1 MHLIFKVATILFAL
15 VWLVGIGLEAMQVW
29 QPFGPMQV
37 GGEIILDPLGEPWRS
52 WFKRQTNMVAAP
64 LITLGVLYLFTYLA
78 KPTNKKGR
86 GA

>member
-1 MHLIFKVATILFAL
+1 MHLIFKVATILFTL

-29 QPFGPMQV
+29 QLFGAMQV

-52 WFKRQTNMVAAP
+52 WFKKQTNMVLAP
-64 LITLGVLYLFTYLA
+64 LITLGVLYLLTYLA
-78 KPTNKKGR
+78 RPTNPKGR